1 MNKEKIG
8 HIEKLLGRELAED
21 EQERLARIQ
30 DILGIADNDALWDIL
45 IALEYQR
52 TFYEALPKKISGAS
66 GEIIAQ
72 LSAAADKEVAHAQSR
87 LAEAVV
93 EHAKSLS
100 LNMRLSA
107 LVIPGLWALVSLLLF
122 GCLLMWAGYC
132 IGAGDIQN
140 QTQPL
145 AMLLRMPAGVL
156 IGGLC
161 FSGGIFS
168 GIMAAT
174 DFAGGSGGWKKWAAW
189 SVGMVVTALKF
200 ITASCLLYG
209 WSMRY

>member
-8 HIEKLLGRELAED
+8 HIEKLLGRELSEE

-52 TFYEALPKKISGAS
+52 AFYETLPEKISGAS
-66 GEIIAQ
+66 GAILAQ
-72 LSAAADKEVAHAQSR
+72 FSAAADKEIAHAQSR

-93 EHAKSLS
+93 EHAKTLS
-100 LNMRLSA
+100 TKMRLSA
-107 LVIPGLWALVSLLLF
+107 LVTPGLGALVALLLY

-132 IGAGDIQN
+132 IGAGGLQN

-161 FSGGIFS
+161 FSGGIFA
-168 GIMAAT
+168 GVMAAK
-174 DFAGGSGGWKKWAAW
+174 DFAAGFKGWKKWGVQALVFLV
-189 SVGMVVTALKF
+189 SGTVVLILT
-200 ITASCLLYG
+200 
-209 WSMRY
+209 MRR

>member
-8 HIEKLLGRELAED
+8 HIEKLLGRELAGD

-52 TFYEALPKKISGAS
+52 TFYEALPEKISSAS
-66 GEIIAQ
+66 GAILAQ
-72 LSAAADKEVAHAQSR
+72 LSAAAGNEIAHAQSR

-93 EHAKSLS
+93 EHAKTLS
-100 LNMRLSA
+100 TKMRLSA
-107 LVIPGLWALVSLLLF
+107 LVIPGLGALVTVLLY

-132 IGAGDIQN
+132 IGAGGVQN

-145 AMLLRMPAGVL
+145 AMLLRMPAGVI

-161 FSGGIFS
+161 FSSGIFS
-168 GIMAAT
+168 GLVAAK
-174 DFAGGSGGWKKWAAW
+174 DFAAGYAGWKKWAAW
-189 SVGMVVTALKF
+189 SASMVIVGGLG
-200 ITASCLLYG
+200 I
-209 WSMRY
+209 RYTFL

>member
-8 HIEKLLGRELAED
+8 HIEKLLGRELSEE

-52 TFYEALPKKISGAS
+52 AFYETLREKISGAS
-66 GEIIAQ
+66 GAILAQ
-72 LSAAADKEVAHAQSR
+72 FSAAADKEIAHAQSR

-93 EHAKSLS
+93 EHAKTLS
-100 LNMRLSA
+100 TKMRLSV
-107 LVIPGLWALVSLLLF
+107 LVIPGLGALFALLLY

-132 IGAGDIQN
+132 IGAGGLQN

-161 FSGGIFS
+161 FSGGIFA
-168 GIMAAT
+168 GVMAAK
-174 DFAGGSGGWKKWAAW
+174 DFAAGYVGWKKWATWGA
-189 SVGMVVTALKF
+189 GMVVFGGGILTF
-200 ITASCLLYG
+200 TITCYK
-209 WSMRY
+209 

>member
-8 HIEKLLGRELAED
+8 HIEKLLGRELSEE

-52 TFYEALPKKISGAS
+52 AFYETLPEKISGAS
-66 GEIIAQ
+66 GAILAQ
-72 LSAAADKEVAHAQSR
+72 FSAAADKEIAHAQSR

-93 EHAKSLS
+93 EHAKTLS
-100 LNMRLSA
+100 TKMRLSV
-107 LVIPGLWALVSLLLF
+107 LVIPGLGALFALLLY

-132 IGAGDIQN
+132 IGAGGLQN

-161 FSGGIFS
+161 FSGGILA
-168 GIMAAT
+168 GVMAAK
-174 DFAGGSGGWKKWAAW
+174 DFVSNHTQWKINGLIALTLFLIGGIIS
-189 SVGMVVTALKF
+189 
-200 ITASCLLYG
+200 ASILV
-209 WSMRY
+209 

>member
-8 HIEKLLGRELAED
+8 HIEKLLGRELSGE

-52 TFYEALPKKISGAS
+52 AFYEALPEKISGAS
-66 GEIIAQ
+66 AEILAQ
-72 LSAAADKEVAHAQSR
+72 LSAAADKEIAHAQSR
-87 LAEAVV
+87 LAEAVL
-93 EHAKSLS
+93 EHAKTLS
-100 LNMRLSA
+100 TKMRLSA
-107 LVIPGLWALVSLLLF
+107 LVIPGLGALLALLLY

-132 IGAGDIQN
+132 IGAGGLQN

-168 GIMAAT
+168 GVMAAK
-174 DFAGGSGGWKKWAAW
+174 DFAAGYGGWKKWAAW
-189 SVGMVVTALKF
+189 GLGMVVVGGGVVRF
-200 ITASCLLYG
+200 IFV
-209 WSMRY
+209 SMM

>member
-8 HIEKLLGRELAED
+8 HIEKLLGRELSEE

-52 TFYEALPKKISGAS
+52 TFYEALPEKISGAS
-66 GEIIAQ
+66 VKILAQ
-72 LSAAADKEVAHAQSR
+72 LSATADKEIAHAQSR

-93 EHAKSLS
+93 EHAKTLS
-100 LNMRLSA
+100 TKMRISA
-107 LVIPGLWALVSLLLF
+107 LVIPGLGALVSLLLF
-122 GCLLMWAGYC
+122 GSLLMWAGYS
-132 IGAGDIQN
+132 IGAGGLQN

-161 FSGGIFS
+161 FSGGVFA
-168 GIMAAT
+168 GVMAAK
-174 DFAGGSGGWKKWAAW
+174 DFAGGGGGWKKWAAW
-189 SVGMVVTALKF
+189 GVGLVVVGGLGVQLTF
-200 ITASCLLYG
+200 V
-209 WSMRY
+209 

>member
-8 HIEKLLGRELAED
+8 HIEKLLGRELSEE

-52 TFYEALPKKISGAS
+52 AFYEGLPEKISGAS
-66 GEIIAQ
+66 GAILAQ
-72 LSAAADKEVAHAQSR
+72 LSAAADKEIAHAQSR
-87 LAEAVV
+87 LVEAVV
-93 EHAKSLS
+93 EHAKTLS
-100 LNMRLSA
+100 TKMRLSA
-107 LVIPGLWALVSLLLF
+107 LVIPGLGALVALLLY

-132 IGAGDIQN
+132 IGAGGLQN

-161 FSGGIFS
+161 FSGGIFA
-168 GIMAAT
+168 GVMAAK
-174 DFAGGSGGWKKWAAW
+174 DFAAGYVGWKKWATWGA
-189 SVGMVVTALKF
+189 GMVVFGGGILTF
-200 ITASCLLYG
+200 TITCYK
-209 WSMRY
+209 

>member
-52 TFYEALPKKISGAS
+52 AFYETLPEKISGAS
-66 GEIIAQ
+66 GAILAQ
-72 LSAAADKEVAHAQSR
+72 FSAAADKEIAHAQSR

-93 EHAKSLS
+93 EQAKTLS
-100 LNMRLSA
+100 TKMRLSA
-107 LVIPGLWALVSLLLF
+107 LVIPGLGALVSLLLF

-132 IGAGDIQN
+132 IGAGGVQN

-145 AMLLRMPAGVL
+145 AMLLRMPVGVL
-156 IGGLC
+156 MGGLC
-161 FSGGIFS
+161 FSGGVFS
-168 GIMAAT
+168 GVMAAK
-174 DFAGGSGGWKKWAAW
+174 DFASGSAGWMKWAAW
-189 SVGMVVTALKF
+189 GVGMVIVGGGIVRVAF
-200 ITASCLLYG
+200 V
-209 WSMRY
+209 

>member
-8 HIEKLLGRELAED
+8 HIEKLLGRELAEE

-52 TFYEALPKKISGAS
+52 AFYEALPEKISGAS
-66 GEIIAQ
+66 GAILAQ
-72 LSAAADKEVAHAQSR
+72 LSAAADKEIAHAQSR

-93 EHAKSLS
+93 EHAKTLS
-100 LNMRLSA
+100 TKMRFSA
-107 LVIPGLWALVSLLLF
+107 LVIPGLGALVALLLY
-122 GCLLMWAGYC
+122 GCLLIWAGYC
-132 IGAGDIQN
+132 IGAGSAQM

-161 FSGGIFS
+161 FSGGVFA
-168 GIMAAT
+168 GIIAAK
-174 DFAGGSGGWKKWAAW
+174 DFAAGYGGWKRWGAQALGFLVPGTVLLGLT
-189 SVGMVVTALKF
+189 VG
-200 ITASCLLYG
+200 Y
-209 WSMRY
+209 

>member
-21 EQERLARIQ
+21 EQERLTRIQ

-52 TFYEALPKKISGAS
+52 TFYEALPEKISGAS
-66 GEIIAQ
+66 AAILAQ
-72 LSAAADKEVAHAQSR
+72 LSVAADKEIAHAQSR

-93 EHAKSLS
+93 KHAKTLS
-100 LNMRLSA
+100 TKMRLSA
-107 LVIPGLWALVSLLLF
+107 LVIPGLGALASLLLY

-132 IGAGDIQN
+132 IGAGGLQN

-161 FSGGIFS
+161 FSGGAFT
-168 GIMAAT
+168 GIIAAK
-174 DFAGGSGGWKKWAAW
+174 DFAAGYGGWKKWGAQALGFLVPGTVLLGLT
-189 SVGMVVTALKF
+189 VG
-200 ITASCLLYG
+200 Y
-209 WSMRY
+209 

>member
-8 HIEKLLGRELAED
+8 HIEKLLGRELTED

-52 TFYEALPKKISGAS
+52 AFYEALPEKISGAS
-66 GEIIAQ
+66 ADILAQ
-72 LSAAADKEVAHAQSR
+72 LSATADKEIAHAQSR

-93 EHAKSLS
+93 EHAKTLS
-100 LNMRLSA
+100 TKMRLSA
-107 LVIPGLWALVSLLLF
+107 LVIPGLGALVSLLLF

-132 IGAGDIQN
+132 IGAGGVQN

-161 FSGGIFS
+161 FSGGVFS
-168 GIMAAT
+168 GVMAAK
-174 DFAGGSGGWKKWAAW
+174 DFAAGYAGWKKWAAW
-189 SVGMVVTALKF
+189 GLGMVVVGGMVVRMV
-200 ITASCLLYG
+200 LLNY
-209 WSMRY
+209 S

>member
-8 HIEKLLGRELAED
+8 HIEKLLGRELSEE

-52 TFYEALPKKISGAS
+52 AFYETLPKKISGAS
-66 GEIIAQ
+66 GAILAQ
-72 LSAAADKEVAHAQSR
+72 LSAAADKEIAHAQSR

-93 EHAKSLS
+93 EHAKTLS
-100 LNMRLSA
+100 TKMRLSA
-107 LVIPGLWALVSLLLF
+107 LVTPGLGALVALLLY

-132 IGAGDIQN
+132 IGAGGLQN

-145 AMLLRMPAGVL
+145 AILLRMPAGVL
-156 IGGLC
+156 IGALC

-168 GIMAAT
+168 GIMAAKE
-174 DFAGGSGGWKKWAAW
+174 FAVGYGGWKKWAAW
-189 SVGMVVTALKF
+189 GVGMVVMGGLIVQLTFVL
-200 ITASCLLYG
+200 I
-209 WSMRY
+209 

>member
-8 HIEKLLGRELAED
+8 HIEKLLGRELSEE

-52 TFYEALPKKISGAS
+52 AFYEALPEKISGAS
-66 GEIIAQ
+66 GVILAQ
-72 LSAAADKEVAHAQSR
+72 LSATADKEIAHAQSR
-87 LAEAVV
+87 LAEAVE
-93 EHAKSLS
+93 EHAKTLS
-100 LNMRLSA
+100 TKMRISA
-107 LVIPGLWALVSLLLF
+107 LVIRGLGALASLLLY
-122 GCLLMWAGYC
+122 GSLLMWAGYC
-132 IGAGDIQN
+132 IGAGGLQN

-161 FSGGIFS
+161 FS
-168 GIMAAT
+168 
-174 DFAGGSGGWKKWAAW
+174 
-189 SVGMVVTALKF
+189 
-200 ITASCLLYG
+200 
-209 WSMRY
+209 

>member
-8 HIEKLLGRELAED
+8 QIEKLLGRELTEK
-21 EQERLARIQ
+21 EGERLTRIQ

-52 TFYEALPKKISGAS
+52 IFYEALPEKITGAS
-66 GEIIAQ
+66 AEILAQ
-72 LSAAADKEVAHAQSR
+72 LSAAADREVAHAQSR
-87 LAEAVV
+87 LAEAVL
-93 EHAKSLS
+93 EHAKTLS
-100 LNMRLSA
+100 TKMRLSA
-107 LVIPGLWALVSLLLF
+107 LVIPGLGALASLLLY

-132 IGAGDIQN
+132 IGAGSAQI

-161 FSGGIFS
+161 FSGGVFA
-168 GIMAAT
+168 GVMAAK
-174 DFAGGSGGWKKWAAW
+174 DFAAGYGGWRKWAAW
-189 SVGMVVTALKF
+189 GVGMVIAGGGVVQLVFT
-200 ITASCLLYG
+200 
-209 WSMRY
+209 